1 MKAHE
6 DNITCT
12 LERGELII
20 TMHALAME
28 YARRGNEEAAR
39 IYDKLK
45 AELMKGGRTK

>member
-1 MKAHE
+1 MDKRD

-12 LERGELII
+12 LKRGELII
-20 TMHALAME
+20 TMHALALE

-45 AELMKGGRTK
+45 AELLKGGKNK